1 MPVTIDIEYSGD
13 LHCVATHGPSGARF
27 TTDAPVD
34 NGGKGEFFSP
44 TDLVATGLGACLT
57 TVMGLCA
64 NRTGLDITGTT
75 VRVVKEMSAD
85 TPRRIAALTALV
97 RFPRD
102 YAPADRQ
109 RLERTAHT
117 CPVRQ
122 SLHPEVRVEITFEY
136 PAVGSGL

>member
-1 MPVTIDIEYSGD
+1 MPVTIDIEYTGD
-13 LHCVATHGPSGARF
+13 LHCVATHGPSGSQF

-34 NGGKGEFFSP
+34 NGGKGEVFSP

-64 NRTGLDITGTT
+64 NRTGLDITGTK

-85 TPRRIAALTALV
+85 VPRRIAALTAV
-97 RFPRD
+97 VTFPRD

-122 SLHPEVRVEITFEY
+122 SLHPDVKVEIAFEY
-136 PAVGSGL
+136 LGKAEA

>member
-1 MPVTIDIEYSGD
+1 MPVTIDIEYTGD

-64 NRTGLDITGTT
+64 NRTGLDITGTA
-75 VRVVKEMSAD
+75 VHVVKEMSAD
-85 TPRRIAALTALV
+85 TPRRIAALTAVV

-136 PAVGSGL
+136 PALGSGL